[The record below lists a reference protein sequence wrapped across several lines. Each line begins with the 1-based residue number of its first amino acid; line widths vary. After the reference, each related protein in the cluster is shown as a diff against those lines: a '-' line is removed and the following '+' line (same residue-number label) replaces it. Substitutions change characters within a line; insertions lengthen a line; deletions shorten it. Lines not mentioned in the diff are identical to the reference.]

1 MLLPEYAA
9 VGRQVL
15 ALQSAVL
22 RMLHPR
28 KANELRALLVAAAEA
43 PLGPWEDADGGEAA
57 DAGGAAVAR
66 LRADARRLEE
76 LCEALRGFR
85 PPGTAAAFPPAAKGA
100 KVLGLGLADSAPA
113 SRPRS
118 AWVGAPGI
126 SPQCITLPASASAST
141 LPSSQ
146 GGTSRPRSEQ
156 QRVRPRMATGVGAM
170 DQSCPAAV
178 AGAEPGG
185 ESGGLPSPPAQR
197 SSPKMSQREVA
208 SAAAEDRVA
217 LGRGTDALPR
227 PRSQPAIAQARYS
240 RSLPSSRG
248 ASRSGARAEG
258 AEGGVEGQLT
268 ASMRAAGLQQNAAL
282 PLLHHIDKGST
293 QAWGGASSLGA
304 PLGWDGRPVDLPH
317 TPPPPPQQQQQQ
329 PPPRSFWA
337 EVGPKGGGADL
348 GDAAH
353 PGGGPSGFVE
363 ATRAAEAA
371 AARAL
376 LSGAA
381 ADLDALA
388 LALVRV
394 LGAAPTSSQ
403 PALLEAARAAGLQ
416 QPVGGGEPS
425 MASPTRR
432 DVAALLVELQA
443 CAAASMTLEPRLANV
458 GGPRAAVSQ
467 AEASLEA
474 AKRVHVG
481 KGGAEATQVQLAAA
495 ALRYRKLELDVAELK
510 QQLAT
515 RPPSVPSPVSPR
527 FSQMALSIIRREEQL
542 QLARAQ
548 LRSQR
553 AQTATE
559 LDVVRKQLA
568 QYAPKDRVHTALRRM
583 ETAHVQSAQRWE
595 YKREEL
601 LQSRTQLLEQAMQA
615 FMIIGHER
623 PASPTQERV
632 FRSLLH
638 NPAPLHAPEKSAPS
652 LRKPSSRLGARRE
665 MTDDDSTY
673 RPITVPAMASRR
685 PPSQGHRPIT
695 SPITARG
702 GGGLGDSGGGALPSL
717 RPGKYT

>member
-22 RMLHPR
+22 RMLHPK

-43 PLGPWEDADGGEAA
+43 PLGPWKDADGGEAS
-57 DAGGAAVAR
+57 DAGGTAVAR

-100 KVLGLGLADSAPA
+100 KVLGLGLADTAPA

-126 SPQCITLPASASAST
+126 SPQCITLPSSASAST

-146 GGTSRPRSEQ
+146 GGASRPRSEQ
-156 QRVRPRMATGVGAM
+156 QRVRPRMATGVGAV
-170 DQSCPAAV
+170 DQLNLAA
-178 AGAEPGG
+178 AGGAEPGG
-185 ESGGLPSPPAQR
+185 EPGGLPSPPAQR
-197 SSPKMSQREVA
+197 LSPKMSQREVA

-217 LGRGTDALPR
+217 LGRGADALPR

-258 AEGGVEGQLT
+258 AEGGAEGQLT

-282 PLLHHIDKGST
+282 PLLRHIDKGST
-293 QAWGGASSLGA
+293 QAWGGASSLGV
-304 PLGWDGRPVDLPH
+304 PLGWDGRPIDL
-317 TPPPPPQQQQQQ
+317 PPPQQQQQQ
-329 PPPRSFWA
+329 QQQPARSFWA
-337 EVGPKGGGADL
+337 EVGPEGGNADL

-353 PGGGPSGFVE
+353 PFGLVE

-381 ADLDALA
+381 VDLDALA

-394 LGAAPTSSQ
+394 LSAAPASSQ

-416 QPVGGGEPS
+416 QPVGGVEPS

-443 CAAASMTLEPRLANV
+443 CTVASTALEPRLANV

-467 AEASLEA
+467 AEATLEA
-474 AKRVHVG
+474 AKRVHAG
-481 KGGAEATQVQLAAA
+481 KGGAEPTQVQLAAA

-559 LDVVRKQLA
+559 LDVVRKQLT

-583 ETAHVQSAQRWE
+583 EMAHMQSAQRWE

-615 FMIIGHER
+615 FMIVGHER
-623 PASPTQERV
+623 PASPGQERV
-632 FRSLLH
+632 FRTLLH

-665 MTDDDSTY
+665 MTDDDGTH
-673 RPITVPAMASRR
+673 RPITVPATASRR

-702 GGGLGDSGGGALPSL
+702 GGGLGDGGGGALPSL
-717 RPGKYT
+717 RPGKYS

>member
-1 MLLPEYAA
+1 M
-9 VGRQVL
+9 
-15 ALQSAVL
+15 
-22 RMLHPR
+22 
-28 KANELRALLVAAAEA
+28 
-43 PLGPWEDADGGEAA
+43 
-57 DAGGAAVAR
+57 
-66 LRADARRLEE
+66 
-76 LCEALRGFR
+76 
-85 PPGTAAAFPPAAKGA
+85 
-100 KVLGLGLADSAPA
+100 
-113 SRPRS
+113 
-118 AWVGAPGI
+118 
-126 SPQCITLPASASAST
+126 
-141 LPSSQ
+141 
-146 GGTSRPRSEQ
+146 
-156 QRVRPRMATGVGAM
+156 
-170 DQSCPAAV
+170 
-178 AGAEPGG
+178 
-185 ESGGLPSPPAQR
+185 
-197 SSPKMSQREVA
+197 
-208 SAAAEDRVA
+208 
-217 LGRGTDALPR
+217 
-227 PRSQPAIAQARYS
+227 
-240 RSLPSSRG
+240 
-248 ASRSGARAEG
+248 
-258 AEGGVEGQLT
+258 T

-293 QAWGGASSLGA
+293 QAWSGAFSLGS
-304 PLGWDGRPVDLPH
+304 PLGWDGRPVDL
-317 TPPPPPQQQQQQ
+317 PPQQQQQQ

-337 EVGPKGGGADL
+337 EGGAEGGEADL

-353 PGGGPSGFVE
+353 LDGGFVE
-363 ATRAAEAA
+363 ATRAAEGA

-394 LGAAPTSSQ
+394 LSVASASSQ

-416 QPVGGGEPS
+416 HPARGSDVGGGEPS

-443 CAAASMTLEPRLANV
+443 CAATSTALEPRLANV

-467 AEASLEA
+467 AEAALEA
-474 AKRVHVG
+474 AKRVHAG
-481 KGGAEATQVQLAAA
+481 KGGTAEATQVQLAAA

-527 FSQMALSIIRREEQL
+527 FSQMALSIIQREEQL

-568 QYAPKDRVHTALRRM
+568 QYAPKDRVHMALRRM
-583 ETAHVQSAQRWE
+583 ETAHVKASQRWE

-615 FMIIGHER
+615 FMIIGQSEPHPRLGE
-623 PASPTQERV
+623 ERV
-632 FRSLLH
+632 FRTLLH
-638 NPAPLHAPEKSAPS
+638 NPAPLHALEKSAPS
-652 LRKPSSRLGARRE
+652 LRKSSSRLGTRRE
-665 MTDDDSTY
+665 MMDDDGTH

-702 GGGLGDSGGGALPSL
+702 SGGLGDLGGGALPSL
-717 RPGKYT
+717 RPGKYS